1 VTLKVIDSEGL
12 RGFVDVE
19 CLQNE
24 LSEVTGMTSN
34 EMDVAAHQLMTSQ
47 TAGARDANDSSPD
60 STNEPWHVTYPRRIG
75 DVYEYEFTV

>member
-1 VTLKVIDSEGL
+1 
-12 RGFVDVE
+12 
-19 CLQNE
+19 
-24 LSEVTGMTSN
+24 MTSN